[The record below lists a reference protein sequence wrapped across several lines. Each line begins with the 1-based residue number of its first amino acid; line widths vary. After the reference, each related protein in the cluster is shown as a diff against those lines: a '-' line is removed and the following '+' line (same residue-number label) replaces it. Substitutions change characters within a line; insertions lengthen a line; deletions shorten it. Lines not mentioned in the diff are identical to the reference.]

1 MKHLVYSFCVLFLLT
16 ACTTS
21 SPLKIAEEEG
31 VYDVVADKKLSLQV
45 EGMACK
51 YACGGEIRK
60 KLKTLE
66 GVTQIDID
74 FEDDREQNGVEI
86 YFDASRVED
95 KEVIAAIEKIN
106 DGQFKVAVNKGV
118 SEVENEVILTNS
130 SKTDSEKSGIKAA
143 SESFEVP
150 NILDLLSDLIVK

>member
-1 MKHLVYSFCVLFLLT
+1 MT
-16 ACTTS
+16 ACNS
-21 SPLKIAEEEG
+21 SNSEKVTEEINIKEI
-31 VYDVVADKKLSLQV
+31 VANKKLSLQV

-60 KLKTLE
+60 QLKALK

-74 FEDDREQNGVEI
+74 FEDEREQNVVEV
-86 YFDASRVED
+86 YFDSSLIGNE
-95 KEVIAAIEKIN
+95 EMISAIEKIN
-106 DGQFKVAVNKGV
+106 NGQFTVAFNNGV
-118 SEVENEVILTNS
+118 SDIENDVIMTNS
-130 SKTDSEKSGIKAA
+130 KKTDSEKSGIKAT